1 MDERLVAYVYFFNV
15 QRDYYEC
22 HEVGESLWLDTGR
35 PVVLKG
41 LIQAAVCLY
50 HLQNG
55 NVRGGTAMWSR
66 ARSYLQPALPIYEG
80 IDLAQLT
87 QDIGAVFARVP
98 IDWIDRIVTPDLIAA
113 LDLPV
118 ASVCVVDDSLAQRV
132 AQYQPT
138 PQD

>member
-1 MDERLVAYVYFFNV
+1 MDERLVAYVYLFNV

-55 NVRGGTAMWSR
+55 NVRGGAAMWSR
-66 ARSYLQPALPIYEG
+66 ARSYLKPSLPVYEG
-80 IDLAQLT
+80 IDLVQLT
-87 QDIGAVFARVP
+87 HDIGGVFARVP
-98 IDWIDRIVTPDLIAA
+98 VDWVNRIVAPDRIAA
-113 LDLPV
+113 LNLPV
-118 ASVCVVDDSLAQRV
+118 VTVRVVDDGLAQRV
-132 AQYQPT
+132 AAYHPVH
-138 PQD
+138 QD